1 MWVVLFKFFFLVLA
15 MTSILAAVMFINK
28 AIITQIVLSWFGL

>member
-1 MWVVLFKFFFLVLA
+1 MGVVLFFLVLA

-28 AIITQIVLSWFGL
+28 VIITQIVLSVVWSVKP